1 MGFLE
6 VSFGLAIAWLP
17 LDSQLRGFLWTR
29 NCVVTFGLAIA
40 GFSLDLLRGSYFRFQ
55 IPDSRFQIP
64 DFRFVA
70 ASALLR
76 GLAGFRFQIS
86 DFRF

>member
-1 MGFLE
+1 M
-6 VSFGLAIAWLP
+6 
-17 LDSQLRGFLWTR
+17 
-29 NCVVTFGLAIA
+29 VTFGLAIA
-40 GFSLDLLRGSYFRFQ
+40 GFPLDSQLRGYLWTRNCGVSFGLAIQISGFRFQ
-55 IPDSRFQIP
+55 ISGFIFQILDSRFQIP
-64 DFRFVA
+64 DFGFVA